1 MEQKSIL
8 IILEGFMKGKKVIYQ
23 NKTYIILHSYGNGNI
38 EILEEK
44 SKNYNEIKLVTIQ
57 EVQIITTKKN
67 NGKNDS
73 FHPLF

>member
-44 SKNYNEIKLVTIQ
+44 SKNYNEIK
-57 EVQIITTKKN
+57 
-67 NGKNDS
+67 
-73 FHPLF
+73 

>member
-23 NKTYIILHSYGNGNI
+23 NKIYIVLHSYGNGNI

-57 EVQIITTKKN
+57 EVKIIHK
-67 NGKNDS
+67 
-73 FHPLF
+73 